1 MPGQP
6 RPEPPEVRHH
16 VMVRGIERHAI
27 LRDDTDRA
35 DFVACLAL
43 LAERGHLTVC
53 RMVCR
58 GHPGR
63 PLAAVK
69 RRGRPPRPAVPEG
82 R

>member
-1 MPGQP
+1 MPRQP
-6 RPEPPEVRHH
+6 RLDAPEVLHH
-16 VMVRGIERHAI
+16 VMVRGLERRAI
-27 LRDDTDRA
+27 FREDTDCA
-35 DFVACLAL
+35 DFVARLAR
-43 LAERGHLTVC
+43 LAERGARSVC

>member
-1 MPGQP
+1 
-6 RPEPPEVRHH
+6 
-16 VMVRGIERHAI
+16 MVQGVERRAI
-27 LRDDTDRA
+27 FQDDTDRA
-35 DFVACLAL
+35 DFVVRLAR
-43 LAERGHLTVC
+43 LAERGARSVC

-58 GHPGR
+58 GHRGR